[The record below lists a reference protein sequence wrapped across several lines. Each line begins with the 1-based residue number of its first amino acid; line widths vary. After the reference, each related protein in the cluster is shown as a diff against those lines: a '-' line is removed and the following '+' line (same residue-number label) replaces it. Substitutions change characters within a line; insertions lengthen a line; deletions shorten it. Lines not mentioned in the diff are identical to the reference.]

1 MTNTILQGD
10 CLELMKDMSEKSID
24 YVFCSPPYNRKRN
37 DKYKYYDDTIIDYFA
52 LLRESINE
60 SLRVTKKHV
69 FFNIQ
74 KNYYNKVDVNRIIG
88 HFAEKIVEI
97 IIWEKTNPMPAA
109 GNAVTNSYEFFI
121 VLGHTSLKSNTTYT
135 KNIISTSVNGKMPE
149 SHKAVMKQEVANWF
163 IEKFTNKGDI
173 ILDPFAGTGT
183 TGVACKNLN
192 RNFILIEQNPE
203 YCKIAEARINSAT

>member
-1 MTNTILQGD
+1 MNKVILGD
-10 CLELMKDMSEKSID
+10 CLIEMQKIPDKSID
-24 YVFCSPPYNRKRN
+24 YVFTSPPYNRKRN
-37 DKYKYYDDTIIDYFA
+37 DKYEHYDDTLTDYFK
-52 LLRESINE
+52 LLKESIDE

-109 GNAVTNSYEFFI
+109 GKAITNSYEFFI
-121 VLGHTSLKSNTTYT
+121 VLGDSSLKSNTTYT
-135 KNIISTSVNGKMPE
+135 KNIISTGVNSKMPK
-149 SHKAVMKQEVANWF
+149 SHKAVMREDVALWF
-163 IEKFTNKGDI
+163 IQKFTKDGDI

-183 TGVACKNLN
+183 TAAAGKNLN
-192 RNFILIEQNPE
+192 RNFILIEKEQE
-203 YCKIAEARINSAT
+203 YIGIINKRLAE